1 MRKGRHEEFNKIL
14 LMTAYFCDNFRIK
27 RTNKNK
33 LCFCHNYYNPILIF
47 LFSRHFLRIVNFNK
61 KQILSGK
68 DKHTYTKSH
77 VKLS

>member
-1 MRKGRHEEFNKIL
+1 
-14 LMTAYFCDNFRIK
+14 MTAYFCDNFRIK
-27 RTNKNK
+27 RTNKIK
-33 LCFCHNYYNPILIF
+33 LCFYHNYYNPILIF
-47 LFSRHFLRIVNFNK
+47 CSQGIFLELLINFNK